1 MSVAV
6 DVRDLFRIY
15 STPEGDAAALQ
26 GLSMTVR
33 DQEVVVVLG
42 PSGSGKTTFLRI
54 LAGLDRPSA
63 GAARVFGADLA
74 RLTGRRLVAYRR
86 KSLGYVDQHYA
97 RALAPELSARRL
109 VAFPLGLLGVPTRAR
124 LARADELLE
133 RVGLEHRRHARPAE
147 LSGGEQ
153 QRVAVCAALAHG
165 PRLLL
170 ADEPTGELDR
180 GNAALVYEL
189 IGELAR
195 EHGCTTV
202 IVSHDPESAAIAD
215 RVITV
220 RDGRVSEEAARTA
233 AGEEAIVVGR
243 GGWLRL
249 PEELLRRA
257 AIRERATAHFADP
270 GVVVLPAG
278 EVEQPPEPVPR
289 PTVPEPEPKA
299 NGVAAEVRALRKVYG
314 SGPAATEVFAGLDAS
329 FARGRLAAV
338 TGPSGSG
345 KTTLL
350 HLLAGLERPTG
361 GEVAVLGRVLAPL
374 SRTELA
380 AFRCEH
386 VALVGQDPG
395 LVSFLSAR
403 ENVELTLALRRRP
416 AAEAR
421 RGALEALAAVGL
433 GERSEQ
439 RVSGLSAGERE
450 RVAIARALA
459 AEPALLLADEP
470 TSRLD
475 QANAL
480 AIGALL
486 ARLARESG
494 AAVVCASHDPL
505 LLEQADEELALAVSR
520 PGRFLVPLAR
530 AE

>member
-6 DVRDLFRIY
+6 DARDLFRIY

-26 GLSMTVR
+26 GLSLAVSEH
-33 DQEVVVVLG
+33 EVVVVLG

-63 GAARVFGADLA
+63 GAARVFGTDLA
-74 RLTGRRLVAYRR
+74 RLTGRRLVGYRR
-86 KSLGYVDQHYA
+86 KRLGYVDQHYA
-97 RALAPELSARRL
+97 KALAPELAARRL
-109 VAFPLGLLGVPTRAR
+109 VAFPLGLLGVPRRAR

-133 RVGLEHRRHARPAE
+133 RVGLDGRREAKPGE

-153 QRVAVCAALAHG
+153 QRVAVCAALAHR

-180 GNAALVYEL
+180 GNAVLIYEL
-189 IGELAR
+189 IAELAR

-220 RDGRVSEEAARTA
+220 RDGRVSEEAARTG

-257 AIRERATAHFADP
+257 AIRERATARFADP
-270 GVVVLPAG
+270 GVVLLPAG
-278 EVEQPPEPVPR
+278 EEEQPAESGPR
-289 PTVPEPEPKA
+289 PAVPQAGPQA
-299 NGVAAEVRALRKVYG
+299 NGVVAEVQALRKVYG
-314 SGPAATEVFAGLDAS
+314 SGPAATTVFAGLDAS
-329 FARGRLAAV
+329 FARGRLVAV

-350 HLLAGLERPTG
+350 HLLAGLDRPSG
-361 GEVAVLGRVLAPL
+361 GEVAVLGRALGPL

-380 AFRCEH
+380 GFRREH
-386 VALVGQDPG
+386 VALVAQDPA

-403 ENVELTLALRRRP
+403 ENVELGLALRRR
-416 AAEAR
+416 AR
-421 RGALEALAAVGL
+421 TETRRRALEALASVGL

-439 RVSGLSAGERE
+439 RVSRLSAGERE

-480 AIGALL
+480 AIGTLL

-520 PGRFLVPLAR
+520 PGRVVLAS
-530 AE
+530 EE